1 MRNIEKTIAEGGN
14 IITKNARYDLTVADV
29 INIAERYQLPRCDE
43 LLNVIVDCYKMGV
56 AVGMRNG
63 LKKGAAK

>member
-1 MRNIEKTIAEGGN
+1 MKRLIAEGNN
-14 IITKNARYDLTVADV
+14 IITNNARYDLSVTDV
-29 INIAERYQLPRCDE
+29 INIAERYQLPRSDE
-43 LLNVIVDCYKMGV
+43 LIDVIVDCYKMGV

>member
-1 MRNIEKTIAEGGN
+1 MRNIEKTIAEGDK
-14 IITKNARYDLTVADV
+14 IITKNERYDLSLTDV
-29 INIAERYQLPRCDE
+29 VNIAERYQLPRCDE
-43 LLNVIVDCYKMGV
+43 IINVIVDCYKMGV